1 MNTNIKVSPSHE
13 LLEELKTAVFNCDIE
28 ADKVD
33 MIVVYIQSL
42 SVKQTV

>member
-1 MNTNIKVSPSHE
+1 MNRPA
-13 LLEELKTAVFNCDIE
+13 LERLFADIE

>member
-1 MNTNIKVSPSHE
+1 MNRPALE
-13 LLEELKTAVFNCDIE
+13 RLLADIE
-28 ADKVD
+28 ADKID